1 MKLAELKASF
11 DNGFESFI
19 QVVMFIQF
27 VAENASPDLFNKKLV
42 SFGDL
47 IRYQYYN
54 EDDFNK
60 ALKNGEIYNR
70 FIEAYSEDNRESWLD
85 YLNDN
90 DFESWDKL
98 FNAIF

>member
-1 MKLAELKASF
+1 MSLAELKARF
-11 DNGFESFI
+11 DNGFESFD

-27 VAENASPDLFNKKLV
+27 VAENASPDLFDKKLL

-47 IRYQYYN
+47 IRYQYYD
-54 EDDFNK
+54 DDFNN
-60 ALKNGEIYNR
+60 ALKNGEIYNG
-70 FIEAYSEDNRESWLD
+70 FIQAYSDDNYENWLN
-85 YLNDN
+85 YLTDT